1 MGERSTRR
9 RRVLVEDARRAGQHL
24 RGTWHPD
31 ERRFVISTWNHDVCT
46 GATRLDVEAAAA
58 LAGLLVDGM
67 ADAAARRAPAPPAA
81 PITRPGLPG
90 LLDRLRWLVRG
101 TGPGTP
107 SPRPSSTASVRPL
120 RRDSA

>member
-1 MGERSTRR
+1 MGERATHR

-31 ERRFVISTWNHDVCT
+31 ERQFVISTWNRDVCT
-46 GATRLDVEAAAA
+46 AATRLDVDGAAA

-67 ADAAARRAPAPPAA
+67 ADAASPPVSSPSAAPA
-81 PITRPGLPG
+81 TRPGLPG

-101 TGPGTP
+101 TEPGAP
-107 SPRPSSTASVRPL
+107 RPRPSSVASVRPM

>member
-1 MGERSTRR
+1 MRR
-9 RRVLVEDARRAGQHL
+9 RRVLVEDARRSGQHL

-31 ERRFVISTWNHDVCT
+31 ERQFVISTWNGDVCT
-46 GATRLDVEAAAA
+46 GATRLDVDAAAA

-67 ADAAARRAPAPPAA
+67 ADASAHPVPAQPAA
-81 PITRPGLPG
+81 PATRPGLPG

-101 TGPGTP
+101 AEPGA
-107 SPRPSSTASVRPL
+107 SRPRPSAGASVRPL